1 MSRAPAIDSDFAG
14 SRWAENLFCHQLF
27 QKLFCAPRRDS
38 GRITSYPEV
47 MTRHKLSTRAR
58 SRLRGHVP
66 KTRQTQ
72 EEAVGAISSRFLNR
86 NSQSLAEI
94 ARPTLCPAVSRD

>member
-1 MSRAPAIDSDFAG
+1 MTQP
-14 SRWAENLFCHQLF
+14 
-27 QKLFCAPRRDS
+27 
-38 GRITSYPEV
+38 YPF
-47 MTRHKLSTRAR
+47 TYTADTWHAKASAAKRLRS

-94 ARPTLCPAVSRD
+94 ARPTLCRAVSRD

>member
-1 MSRAPAIDSDFAG
+1 MELASPDGLHA
-14 SRWAENLFCHQLF
+14 
-27 QKLFCAPRRDS
+27 
-38 GRITSYPEV
+38 
-47 MTRHKLSTRAR
+47 TRKISPTTTLAR

-72 EEAVGAISSRFLNR
+72 EEAVGAISYRFLNR

-94 ARPTLCPAVSRD
+94 ARPTLCRAVSRD